1 MKTWLVISTDKEFNF
16 PITSL
21 NLHRRDVFQ
30 FGFWKRDSFTNL
42 NVIIAITREFCLPV
56 QFSICVNSQNAQ
68 LYKFP
73 RELLELCMS
82 TRECLKRISS
92 LQFARQKVFESHC
105 WTWAFGLVEWLS
117 VWVRQV
123 PSAILRMTH
132 FTNCCVTLSLDSS
145 HNTFAFRSGRIAHF
159 TFRFPL

>member
-1 MKTWLVISTDKEFNF
+1 MVLFSLRVQEVLSSILGMPHITNIDERCLIFVGQNVIGYSKAAKFNF

-82 TRECLKRISS
+82 TRECFTDCLTSIRSTS
-92 LQFARQKVFESHC
+92 
-105 WTWAFGLVEWLS
+105 G
-117 VWVRQV
+117 VWV
-123 PSAILRMTH
+123 L
-132 FTNCCVTLSLDSS
+132 LSSVS
-145 HNTFAFRSGRIAHF
+145 IWCSGVIISLGATGPECNSQNDPFH
-159 TFRFPL
+159 